1 MYTFVKL
8 VQFIIDILQAAECS
22 LSPSLFPPSRIDCT
36 KKRRRSGHMRRGSP
50 MKIFLLRR
58 RYLLLGAAL
67 ALAAAMLFAAC
78 LPELL
83 MG

>member
-1 MYTFVKL
+1 MKR
-8 VQFIIDILQAAECS
+8 D
-22 LSPSLFPPSRIDCT
+22 SR
-36 KKRRRSGHMRRGSP
+36 MRV
-50 MKIFLLRR
+50 FLLRR

-83 MG
+83 IGSGRQGAAGKSPGRPLKIVPYRQKTA

>member
-1 MYTFVKL
+1 
-8 VQFIIDILQAAECS
+8 
-22 LSPSLFPPSRIDCT
+22 
-36 KKRRRSGHMRRGSP
+36 MRRGSP

-78 LPELL
+78 LPELVL
-83 MG
+83 V